1 MEPCNPAATAGKLR
15 KSHLDEQHA
24 HGHRKSAVW
33 NRKRVNRMNF
43 DEVPEKTSTTNALNL
58 LKKGGPEPVEART
71 ASLHDA

>member
-1 MEPCNPAATAGKLR
+1 MESCNPAATAGKLR

-43 DEVPEKTSTTNALNL
+43 DEVPENFNNKCV
-58 LKKGGPEPVEART
+58 EPAQKRRT
-71 ASLHDA
+71 RAG